1 MWWQGGGN
9 GGVIKTFVRYLSN
22 SRKRAPNLRKINPKV
37 PQQEAASIAEALYDV
52 IKQHG
57 PVSVSNTWNH
67 AKEASINGL
76 NSKTHMK
83 IMLKWMMGR
92 HMLKL
97 FCNHI
102 GSNKKFFLCTLPEDP
117 HIKEAINAEELK
129 VKAKAKTPTR
139 SKKRTR

>member
-1 MWWQGGGN
+1 MWWPGGGN
-9 GGVIKTFVRYLSN
+9 GGAMRTVVRYMSD

-37 PQQEAASIAEALYDV
+37 PQQEAASIAEDLYNV

-57 PVSVSNTWNH
+57 PLSVSNTWNH
-67 AKEASINGL
+67 AKEANISGL

-97 FCNHI
+97 FCNHV
-102 GSNKKFFLCTLPEDP
+102 GSNKRFLLSSLPEEP
-117 HIKEAINAEELK
+117 RSKPVNNVVEPK
-129 VKAKAKTPTR
+129 VKAEPSNR
-139 SKKRTR
+139 SRKRAR

>member
-1 MWWQGGGN
+1 M
-9 GGVIKTFVRYLSN
+9 SD

-37 PQQEAASIAEALYDV
+37 PQQEAASIAEDLYNV

-57 PVSVSNTWNH
+57 PLSVSNTWNH
-67 AKEASINGL
+67 AKEANISGL

-97 FCNHI
+97 FCNHV
-102 GSNKKFFLCTLPEDP
+102 GSNKRFLLSSLPEEP
-117 HIKEAINAEELK
+117 RSKPVNNVVEPK
-129 VKAKAKTPTR
+129 VKAEPSNR
-139 SKKRTR
+139 SRKRAR

>member
-9 GGVIKTFVRYLSN
+9 GGVIKTFVRYMSN

-37 PQQEAASIAEALYDV
+37 PQQEAASIAEALYNV
-52 IKQHG
+52 IRQHG
-57 PVSVSNTWNH
+57 PLSVSNTWNH

-97 FCNHI
+97 FCNHV
-102 GSNKKFFLCTLPEDP
+102 GSNKKFFLSTLPEEP
-117 HIKEAINAEELK
+117 HIKQAIEAMEL
-129 VKAKAKTPTR
+129 KAKAETPTKSR
-139 SKKRTR
+139 KRTR